1 MANTRHR
8 LIEAALRLFGE
19 QGYAATSVAQLELA
33 AGMSP
38 GAGGMYSHFRSKDA
52 LLRAALESVLTPTEE
67 LATALNPPGAE
78 TPTSATLTASELE
91 VQLDAIARAGLA
103 RLRHDRDYNRILV
116 RDLRAVPDLLELSAD
131 RELRPVHDRL
141 AAFLSRPELAR
152 PPGVDPRALAAVLI
166 GATSHFWLMTDIFGA
181 HPAGITE
188 DDYIDALVRLAASLL
203 TPKERP

>member
-1 MANTRHR
+1 MANTQAR

-19 QGYAATSVAQLELA
+19 QGYASTSVAQLEQA

-52 LLRAALESVLTPTEE
+52 LLRAALESVLTAAQELDATMDRTDAETTG
-67 LATALNPPGAE
+67 LATATVPALEAE
-78 TPTSATLTASELE
+78 
-91 VQLDAIARAGLA
+91 LDTIARAGLA

-141 AAFLSRPELAR
+141 ATFLSRPDLAL
-152 PPGVDPRALAAVLI
+152 PPGVDPKALAAVLI

-181 HPAGITE
+181 HPAGVTE
-188 DDYIDALVRLAASLL
+188 DDYVGVLVGLTTSLL
-203 TPKERP
+203 TPKEIS